1 MLSGNWLCQVAGTY
15 LVTFDVKLNPST
27 TANIELYVDNVGT
40 GFGIEVNDLT
50 RTGTDVLSQTAI
62 LSLKVGQE
70 VSLMNHAGTVTG
82 TILFLIKTC
91 KYRVVTYLNIFR
103 ILFHSVAQDRDRT
116 GVFIAVKLDADD
128 SVVHL
133 SFVVAL
139 FRFVKLSLK
148 A

>member
-1 MLSGNWLCQVAGTY
+1 MLSGNWLCQVEGTY

-50 RTGTDVLSQTAI
+50 RTGSDVLSQTAI

-82 TILFLIKTC
+82 GEITI
-91 KYRVVTYLNIFR
+91 
-103 ILFHSVAQDRDRT
+103 A
-116 GVFIAVKLDADD
+116 
-128 SVVHL
+128 
-133 SFVVAL
+133 
-139 FRFVKLSLK
+139 SLHN
-148 A
+148 